1 MIVASSFVKGLQDIM
16 RTLLESIFVPIITQI
31 MEVVT
36 RFLGG
41 ILWSIFGEFFLDIFI
56 TLLSVIDFIEE
67 IFNIFSG
74 LRPVFYN
81 GSQTDLLSLLIQKNE
96 TVFAFAAITLMS
108 IGICFGVTAYKTAK
122 SISDMALDDRNPISK
137 ILKNGFRASC
147 VFMLTPFLCIFFLH
161 LASVV
166 TIQVNSAF
174 YSATGGVNT
183 SVGNILFL
191 TASMNADRKTMP
203 NRDPFE
209 DLDLFRTIEGRNP
222 RFDDAVRRPYLV
234 GNQLYKN
241 LDRVKADFYPT
252 EFDYVTGFVSAIV
265 VLFILTGAVLY
276 FIRRL
281 FEILLL
287 YLVAPLFASTIPA
300 DDGMLFKKWRE
311 VFIAKFFSGFGII
324 FSMKYFLMLIPM
336 IGGSELVLYSGTSNA
351 YIINNIL
358 KVFLI
363 IGGAWA
369 IYKSQHLILQII
381 SPDSAMAAREAN
393 IVTSGLLLGIGSGGF
408 RLGKMA
414 VGGAIKQGSNRG
426 ANMKNSR
433 PEEDN
438 NMEDMT
444 YDQAFRGR

>member
-1 MIVASSFVKGLQDIM
+1 M
-16 RTLLESIFVPIITQI
+16 
-31 MEVVT
+31 
-36 RFLGG
+36 
-41 ILWSIFGEFFLDIFI
+41 
-56 TLLSVIDFIEE
+56 
-67 IFNIFSG
+67 
-74 LRPVFYN
+74 Y
-81 GSQTDLLSLLIQKNE
+81 
-96 TVFAFAAITLMS
+96 
-108 IGICFGVTAYKTAK
+108 
-122 SISDMALDDRNPISK
+122 
-137 ILKNGFRASC
+137 
-147 VFMLTPFLCIFFLH
+147 FFLH

-381 SPDSAMAAREAN
+381 SP
-393 IVTSGLLLGIGSGGF
+393 T
-408 RLGKMA
+408 RLW
-414 VGGAIKQGSNRG
+414 Q
-426 ANMKNSR
+426 
-433 PEEDN
+433 P
-438 NMEDMT
+438 
-444 YDQAFRGR
+444 GRRT

>member
-1 MIVASSFVKGLQDIM
+1 
-16 RTLLESIFVPIITQI
+16 
-31 MEVVT
+31 
-36 RFLGG
+36 
-41 ILWSIFGEFFLDIFI
+41 
-56 TLLSVIDFIEE
+56 
-67 IFNIFSG
+67 
-74 LRPVFYN
+74 
-81 GSQTDLLSLLIQKNE
+81 
-96 TVFAFAAITLMS
+96 
-108 IGICFGVTAYKTAK
+108 
-122 SISDMALDDRNPISK
+122 MALDDRNPISK

-414 VGGAIKQGSNRG
+414 VGGAINQGSNRG